1 MFAGLD
7 LNERPLGYEASA
19 CRARMPGGNIPEGR
33 ARFPTQREDVM
44 SYFVSFLT
52 ALVAALTLVASVWAD
67 ADPANRTGDPEKLG
81 RVHFKTSC
89 SPEAQTQFERALAML
104 HSFFFPETV
113 KAFTAI
119 PATDPSCAIAYWG
132 IAISQR
138 PNPLVGPFDAATLKR
153 RLDAIEKGEA
163 IGPKTQRD
171 ADWLA
176 ALKKFY
182 KDYDKIDQDTRT
194 RNYEKAMERL
204 ASKYPDDVEAKI
216 FHALA
221 LNETFDHKSMEPLL
235 KAIKI
240 LEPIDKKYPDH
251 PGVTHYLIHSYDFP
265 AIAKRGVPA
274 ANKYAK
280 IAPSAPHAQHMPSH
294 IYSMVGMWEES
305 VVSNWRSV
313 AVANDYMAKAKLDGT
328 LGGVPHAYDFMAY
341 AYLQLGQDLKAR
353 GLIQDT
359 MSIKKVIGVPLAV
372 ATARAAV
379 PARYMLERQDWQG
392 AAQLQ
397 PLGTGYPMAE
407 AITHFARAM
416 GAARSGDTAAAQ
428 ADIEKLK
435 EQRAALEKAGQGY
448 WAGQVEIQILGAEAW
463 TAQGQGNKSDALKFM
478 RAAADLEDASEKH
491 VAMENR
497 LYPMRELLADML
509 MAQGEAAGALTEYE
523 TSLKNAPMRLRG
535 FYGAAKAAE
544 ASGDA
549 KKARDYFEKL
559 ARLTRHADGDRPE
572 LREMKQRQ

>member
-1 MFAGLD
+1 
-7 LNERPLGYEASA
+7 
-19 CRARMPGGNIPEGR
+19 
-33 ARFPTQREDVM
+33 M
-44 SYFVSFLT
+44 SYFVTSL
-52 ALVAALTLVASVWAD
+52 AALAASVAFIASVGAD
-67 ADPANRTGDPEKLG
+67 TDPAKRAGEPEKLG

-89 SPEAQTQFERALAML
+89 SPEAQKEFERALAML

-113 KAFTAI
+113 KTFTAI

-153 RLDAIEKGEA
+153 GLDAIEKGEA
-163 IGPKTQRD
+163 IGPKTERER
-171 ADWLA
+171 DWLA
-176 ALKKFY
+176 ALKEFY
-182 KDYDKIDQDTRT
+182 KDYDKVDQDTRT
-194 RNYEKAMERL
+194 RNYEQAMARL
-204 ASKYPDDVEAKI
+204 ASKYPDDVEARI

-235 KAIKI
+235 QAIKI

-274 ANKYAK
+274 ADKYAK

-305 VVSNWRSV
+305 VMSNWRSV
-313 AVANDYMAKAKLDGT
+313 AVANDYVAKAKLDGT

-341 AYLQLGQDLKAR
+341 AYLQLGQDMKAR
-353 GLIQDT
+353 NLIQDT
-359 MSIKKVIGVPLAV
+359 MTMKKIIGVPLAG

-407 AITHFARAM
+407 AITQFARAM
-416 GAARSGDTAAAQ
+416 GATRSGDTTAAL

-435 EQRAALEKAGQGY
+435 EQRAELEKAGQGY
-448 WAGQVEIQILGAEAW
+448 WAGQVEIQILGAQAW
-463 TAQGQGNKSDALKFM
+463 TAQAQGNKSAALKFM

-509 MAQGEAAGALTEYE
+509 MAQGEAAGALKEYE

-549 KKARDYFEKL
+549 KKAREYFEKL

-572 LREMKQRQ
+572 LRDAKQRLASK

>member
-1 MFAGLD
+1 M
-7 LNERPLGYEASA
+7 SH
-19 CRARMPGGNIPEGR
+19 
-33 ARFPTQREDVM
+33 PTRLLAVLIV
-44 SYFVSFLT
+44 SLSFV
-52 ALVAALTLVASVWAD
+52 APVWAD
-67 ADPANRTGDPEKLG
+67 NEPRTGSPEKLG

-89 SPEAQTQFERALAML
+89 SPEAQKEFERALAML

-119 PATDPSCAIAYWG
+119 PTTDPSCAIAYWG

-153 RLDAIEKGEA
+153 GLEAIEKGES
-163 IGPKTQRD
+163 IGPKTQRER
-171 ADWLA
+171 DWLA
-176 ALKKFY
+176 ALKEFY
-182 KDYDKIDQDTRT
+182 KDYDKVDQDTRT
-194 RNYEKAMERL
+194 RNYAKAMERL
-204 ASKYPDDVEAKI
+204 AAKYPDDVEAKI
-216 FHALA
+216 FYALA

-235 KAIKI
+235 KAIAI

-265 AIAKRGVPA
+265 AIAHRGVPA

-294 IYSMVGMWEES
+294 IYSMVGMWEDS
-305 VVSNWRSV
+305 VMSNWRSV
-313 AVANDYMAKAKLDGT
+313 LVANEYVAKAKLDGT

-341 AYLQLGQDLKAR
+341 AYLQMGQDLKAR
-353 GLIQDT
+353 GLIQDS
-359 MSIKKVIGVPLAV
+359 MAIKKVIGVPLAG

-392 AAQLQ
+392 AAQLE
-397 PLGTGYPMAE
+397 PVNTGFPMAE
-407 AITHFARAM
+407 AITYFARAM
-416 GAARSGDTAAAQ
+416 GGARGGDVAAAR
-428 ADIEKLK
+428 ADIDKLK

-448 WAGQVEIQILGAEAW
+448 WAGQVEIQILGAQAW
-463 TAQGQGNKSDALKFM
+463 TAQGEGNKSDALKLM

-509 MAQGEAAGALTEYE
+509 MAQGEAAAALKEYE

-559 ARLTRHADGDRPE
+559 AKLTRYADGDRPE
-572 LREMKQRQ
+572 LRELKQRLASK

>member
-1 MFAGLD
+1 
-7 LNERPLGYEASA
+7 
-19 CRARMPGGNIPEGR
+19 
-33 ARFPTQREDVM
+33 M
-44 SYFVSFLT
+44 SYLVSFLA
-52 ALVAALTLVASVWAD
+52 ALVVSLSLIASGWAD
-67 ADPANRTGDPEKLG
+67 TDPANRSGGPEKLG

-89 SPEAQTQFERALAML
+89 SPEAQKQFERALAML

-119 PATDPSCAIAYWG
+119 PTTDPSCAIAYWG

-153 RLDAIEKGEA
+153 GLDAIEKGEA
-163 IGPKTQRD
+163 VGPKTQRER
-171 ADWLA
+171 DWLA
-176 ALKKFY
+176 ALKEFY
-182 KDYDKIDQDTRT
+182 KDYDKVDQDTRT
-194 RNYEKAMERL
+194 RNYANAMERL
-204 ASKYPDDVEAKI
+204 AAKYPDDVEARI
-216 FHALA
+216 FYALA
-221 LNETFDHKSMEPLL
+221 LNETFDHKSMAPLL
-235 KAIKI
+235 KAIAI
-240 LEPIDKKYPDH
+240 LEPIDKKYPVH

-265 AIAKRGVPA
+265 ALARRGVPA
-274 ANKYAK
+274 ADKYARV
-280 IAPSAPHAQHMPSH
+280 APSAPHAQHMPSH

-305 VVSNWRSV
+305 VKSNWRSV
-313 AVANDYMAKAKLDGT
+313 AVANEYVAKAKLDGT

-341 AYLQLGQDLKAR
+341 AYLQMGQDLKAR
-353 GLIQDT
+353 GLIQD
-359 MSIKKVIGVPLAV
+359 SSAIKKVIGVPLAG

-392 AAQLQ
+392 AAQLE
-397 PLGTGYPMAE
+397 PLNTGYPMAE
-407 AITHFARAM
+407 AITYFARAM
-416 GAARSGDTAAAQ
+416 GGARSGDAAAAR

-448 WAGQVEIQILGAEAW
+448 WAGQVEIQILGAQAW
-463 TAQGQGNKSDALKFM
+463 TAQGEGNKSEALKFM

-509 MAQGEAAGALTEYE
+509 MAQGEGAAALKEYE

-559 ARLTRHADGDRPE
+559 AKLTRYADGDRPE
-572 LREMKQRQ
+572 LREAKQRLASK